1 MPFSDGI
8 HQAPALP
15 LHAADDELS
24 SNSGTDVPPHQVRR
38 VYHWQMNG
46 KHLLAL
52 SHYTYS
58 LNQLLGQKCN
68 EDGVPLPQGTPL
80 SPRETDRGD
89 DNWTLYTNCVQFEVA
104 DFLYCRNQMSASN
117 INFVTGLWAAFLAPH
132 NDSPPF
138 KNAKDMYDM
147 IDSTPLGNIPW
158 QSFTL
163 NYNGPPPDTLGPD
176 GKSPPWTTADY
187 DIWFRNPHL
196 LVQELI
202 ANPEFKGQFDFTPYQ
217 EYSADGQHC
226 FENFM

>member
-1 MPFSDGI
+1 
-8 HQAPALP
+8 
-15 LHAADDELS
+15 
-24 SNSGTDVPPHQVRR
+24 
-38 VYHWQMNG
+38 MNG